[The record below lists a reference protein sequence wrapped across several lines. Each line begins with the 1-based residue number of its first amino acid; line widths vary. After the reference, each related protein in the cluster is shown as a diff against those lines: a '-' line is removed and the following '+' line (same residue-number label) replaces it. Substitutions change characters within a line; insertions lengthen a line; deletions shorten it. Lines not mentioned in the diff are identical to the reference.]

1 MAFGSP
7 ESAGIPRL
15 AHIVFTVKG
24 NPQQNS
30 HKKSEFHPS
39 SRSRTTAAFVPRC
52 LHSPYIFYG
61 NSTEPDPQLYHV
73 ILSCKSAIR
82 LSKPR
87 TLRHEARDE
96 IFQAPSPFFGGGAWV
111 RGYCNA
117 IERAFQRW
125 LCVEQSCELCTDIRG
140 EVGLAMCTS
149 SRE

>member
-73 ILSCKSAIR
+73 ILSCKSAIGAS
-82 LSKPR
+82 LSEPH
-87 TLRHEARDE
+87 TSE
-96 IFQAPSPFFGGGAWV
+96 SNGGFFI
-111 RGYCNA
+111 Y
-117 IERAFQRW
+117 IISERQTGSGK
-125 LCVEQSCELCTDIRG
+125 LRG
-140 EVGLAMCTS
+140 ERLKISTADKDQPARKVS
-149 SRE
+149 S